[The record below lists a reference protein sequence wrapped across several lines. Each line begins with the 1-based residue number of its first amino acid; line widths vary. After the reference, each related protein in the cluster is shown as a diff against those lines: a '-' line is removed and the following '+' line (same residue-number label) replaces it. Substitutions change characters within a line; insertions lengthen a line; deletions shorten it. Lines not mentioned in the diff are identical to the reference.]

1 MSNRWIVPALAL
13 ACALPWSGA
22 AAAPQVLGL
31 VASNGVAT
39 PLDCSGP
46 ECDAHF
52 SAFCLQQARDA
63 PSHGDA
69 YAVAPGGAVTLVVST
84 ADGRSLRLPGEGT
97 LRFTALIGF
106 TSVRIALPRLAL
118 ADLESRLGATKVAV
132 EIGPGVSLLP
142 IERRGDPD
150 PQTAAEIALATGP
163 MRAAAALAF
172 EAPGRAADAARLTGL
187 LINALPERG
196 LEDRALRDGLWDST
210 VGADAVAAL
219 TPPGLRA
226 GRNIYETCRISV
238 ESRSMFTM
246 RNCLELRHADL
257 MARTN
262 HEFWEATGGS

>member
-1 MSNRWIVPALAL
+1 MPNRWIVPALVL
-13 ACALPWSGA
+13 ACALPWGGA

-39 PLDCSGP
+39 PLDCSGA

-52 SAFCLQQARDA
+52 SAFCLQQARAA

-84 ADGRSLRLPGEGT
+84 ADGRSLRLPGEGH

-106 TSVRIALPRLAL
+106 TSVRIVLPRLAL

-142 IERRGDPD
+142 VERRGDPD

-172 EAPGRAADAARLTGL
+172 EAPGRAADAARVTSL
-187 LINALPERG
+187 
-196 LEDRALRDGLWDST
+196 
-210 VGADAVAAL
+210 
-219 TPPGLRA
+219 
-226 GRNIYETCRISV
+226 
-238 ESRSMFTM
+238 
-246 RNCLELRHADL
+246 
-257 MARTN
+257 
-262 HEFWEATGGS
+262 